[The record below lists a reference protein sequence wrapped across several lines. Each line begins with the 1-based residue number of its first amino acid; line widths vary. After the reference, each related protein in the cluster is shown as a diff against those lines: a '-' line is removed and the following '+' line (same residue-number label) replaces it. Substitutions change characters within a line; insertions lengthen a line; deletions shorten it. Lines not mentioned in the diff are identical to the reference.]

1 MVDGNW
7 IKVGQTRAMTRS
19 APSRRPCP
27 GDTGRSAVD
36 LSIRI
41 LDVIISVVALIFFA
55 PIMAVVAILVY
66 LQDGGSAVFM
76 HRRIG
81 LGGQTFDCLKFRSMV
96 SNAEEQ
102 LQRLLATDPVARLE
116 WETEQK
122 LRNDPRV
129 TALGRLLRKSSLD
142 ELPQLVNVLRGE
154 MTLVG
159 PRPIVN
165 SEIVRYGRSFRH
177 YCAVKPGITG
187 LWQINGR
194 SELNYSRRVAL
205 DIAFAKNK
213 SLGLYLK
220 VLIATVP
227 CVLLRKGAH

>member
-1 MVDGNW
+1 M
-7 IKVGQTRAMTRS
+7 
-19 APSRRPCP
+19 
-27 GDTGRSAVD
+27 
-36 LSIRI
+36 
-41 LDVIISVVALIFFA
+41 IISLAALIFFA
-55 PIMAVVAILVY
+55 PIMVVVAVLVY

-81 LGGQTFDCLKFRSMV
+81 LGGQSFDCLKFRSMV
-96 SNAEEQ
+96 SNAEDQ

-116 WETEQK
+116 WDAEQK

-129 TALGRLLRKSSLD
+129 TALGRFLRKSSLD

-159 PRPIVN
+159 PRPIVT

-187 LWQINGR
+187 LWQISGR
-194 SELNYSRRVAL
+194 SEVNYSRRVAL

-220 VLIATVP
+220 VLVATVP